1 MSMPDNRKKTALV
14 TGASSGIGFE
24 IARELARNG
33 YKVFA
38 CARRVDPMEALVQE
52 FSEDLI
58 VLVRLDISQPSEIT
72 KLSQQL
78 ESQLEN
84 GKLDVLYNNAGQPC
98 TAAAVDVTND
108 AMEQCFK
115 VNVFGHVNMCR
126 EFSKYVVNA
135 KGTIVFTGSV
145 AGELLFPFGSI
156 YCATKAAIHQYA
168 RVLHFELK
176 PFGVRVINAVTGTVD
191 TPIGIAVTLPSDSIF
206 NTKGSAQCF
215 EAFLEKQTEMVHD
228 GMPANV
234 YAQKLV
240 ADIQSDRD
248 PVDVYRGKMATTG
261 SILAL
266 IVPYGLLEYAIRKIL
281 NLDKLFALLKKNNEE
296 IKSD

>member
-52 FSEDLI
+52 FSEDVI

-72 KLSQQL
+72 KLSQRL

-84 GKLDVLYNNAGQPC
+84 GKLDLLYNNAGQPC
-98 TAAAVDVTND
+98 TAAAIDVTND

-126 EFSKYVVNA
+126 ELSKYIVNA
-135 KGTIVFTGSV
+135 KGTIVFTGSL
-145 AGELLFPFGSI
+145 AGSLPLPFGSI
-156 YCATKAAIHQYA
+156 YGATKAAIQQYA

-176 PFGVRVINAVTGTVD
+176 PLGVRVINAVTGTVD
-191 TPIGIAVTLPSDSIF
+191 TPIGVAGSLPSGSMF

-215 EAFLEKQTEMVHD
+215 EAYLEKQAEMVHD
-228 GMPANV
+228 GMPATV
-234 YAQKLV
+234 YAKKLV

-248 PVDVYRGKMATTG
+248 PVDVYRGKMATIG
-261 SILAL
+261 SILTL
-266 IVPYGLLEYAIRKIL
+266 IVPYGLLEYAISKIMK
-281 NLDKLFALLKKNNEE
+281 LDKMFAILKKNNEE